1 MKKISA
7 ILALVLVLAMVFSLT
22 ACAKTSIVG
31 AWKYTMDFN
40 KMFEVMES
48 GDSTGE
54 TKDAQQA
61 AAEKALTDTM
71 KKVFEGAT
79 MPIILDLKED
89 NTFVMS
95 GDEAAMKETTKKIA
109 DRLPEILP
117 DLIAGMSGMTRE
129 EFEAQMKESNMTMDD
144 VMEQFG
150 GMFNAEDMVDDMK
163 VDEVKGTY
171 TFEDGKLVLTPE
183 DKDEKPSTMTVE
195 LSAKELKVTAIESE
209 DDLGESLKK
218 LLPLVFTK

>member
-129 EFEAQMKESNMTMDD
+129 EFEAQMKEANMTMDD
-144 VMEQFG
+144 VMEQYG

-209 DDLGESLKK
+209 DDLGESFKK

>member
-117 DLIAGMSGMTRE
+117 DLIAGMSGKTRE
-129 EFEAQMKESNMTMDD
+129 EFEAQMKEANMTMDD
-144 VMEQFG
+144 VMEQYG

-209 DDLGESLKK
+209 DDLGESFKK

>member
-1 MKKISA
+1 
-7 ILALVLVLAMVFSLT
+7 
-22 ACAKTSIVG
+22 
-31 AWKYTMDFN
+31 
-40 KMFEVMES
+40 
-48 GDSTGE
+48 
-54 TKDAQQA
+54 
-61 AAEKALTDTM
+61 
-71 KKVFEGAT
+71 
-79 MPIILDLKED
+79 
-89 NTFVMS
+89 
-95 GDEAAMKETTKKIA
+95 MKETTKKIA

-129 EFEAQMKESNMTMDD
+129 EFEAQMKEANMTMDD
-144 VMEQFG
+144 VMEQYG

-209 DDLGESLKK
+209 DDLGESFKK

>member
-129 EFEAQMKESNMTMDD
+129 EFEAKMKEANMTMDD
-144 VMEQFG
+144 VMEQYG